1 MKETRIP
8 PSSGSA
14 KHPSPEAL
22 FEAAAGGG
30 DAAARSEIQR
40 HAAVCSDCS
49 AELAHLEAFRTPAPV
64 RRSELDAA
72 WGRFQTGR
80 TGLQAGRK
88 GRVARRSPI
97 WVLAAAALAIGVAIP
112 ILRRGVRVATP
123 PETERGA
130 PNGVELVSPR
140 GDLPA
145 PPAEFVFRGPSH
157 PVRVTVFDSSRTF
170 DWTSVAASGGR
181 VAFPE
186 SERRRLE
193 EGRSYLWT
201 IVGTDGPAPVA
212 TFRIA
217 PGAAVR

>member
-1 MKETRIP
+1 M
-8 PSSGSA
+8 
-14 KHPSPEAL
+14 
-22 FEAAAGGG
+22 
-30 DAAARSEIQR
+30 
-40 HAAVCSDCS
+40 
-49 AELAHLEAFRTPAPV
+49 

-88 GRVARRSPI
+88 GRGRVARRSPG
-97 WVLAAAALAIGVAIP
+97 WALAAAALAIGVAIP
-112 ILRRGVRVATP
+112 VLRRGARVATPP

-130 PNGVELVSPR
+130 PNGAELVSPR

-157 PVRVTVFDSSRTF
+157 PVQRHGLRRVPRPFA
-170 DWTSVAASGGR
+170 WTSAPASGGR

-217 PGAAVR
+217 PGAAAR

>member
-1 MKETRIP
+1 M
-8 PSSGSA
+8 
-14 KHPSPEAL
+14 
-22 FEAAAGGG
+22 
-30 DAAARSEIQR
+30 
-40 HAAVCSDCS
+40 
-49 AELAHLEAFRTPAPV
+49 
-64 RRSELDAA
+64 RRSELEAG

-80 TGLQAGRK
+80 MGLQAGRK
-88 GRVARRSPI
+88 GRVARRSLG
-97 WVLAAAALAIGVAIP
+97 WALAAAALAIGVAIP
-112 ILRRGVRVATP
+112 VLRRGARVATP

-130 PNGVELVSPR
+130 PNGIELVSPR

-145 PPAEFVFRGPSH
+145 PPAVFVFRGPSR
-157 PVRVTVFDSSRTF
+157 PVRVTVFDASKSF
-170 DWTSVAASGGR
+170 AWTSAPASGGR

-217 PGAAVR
+217 PGAAAR